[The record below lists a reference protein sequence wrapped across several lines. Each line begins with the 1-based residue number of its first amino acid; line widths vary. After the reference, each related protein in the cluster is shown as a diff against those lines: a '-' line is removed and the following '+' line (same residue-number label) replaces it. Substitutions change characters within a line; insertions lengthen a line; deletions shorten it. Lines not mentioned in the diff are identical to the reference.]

1 MKKLRKILRI
11 LLFGFVGLCF
21 VSLVWDKAD
30 RTLAVRE
37 KVFDQESVQ
46 YPIRKSGV
54 TLYTD
59 GQEFYDRLL
68 DDIAN
73 AKQYIHISFF
83 SIADDTVSHRFEELL
98 KKKSKEGV
106 EVYYAVDR
114 LGGVLLKEQDKQALL
129 KAGVHF
135 TYYNKLDF
143 PYFFSSLEHRNHKRI
158 SVIDGAIGYA
168 GGFNIGKKYLGKNE
182 KLGNWRDY
190 HLRIQG
196 EGVQDLEQEFELDWV
211 KNDRETVWKT
221 HTSTEKGTT
230 ELRFKAYSGKDLA
243 YDYANLFHQAQ
254 KSITILSPYFIPNN
268 KVIWHALI
276 DAEKRGVEINILW
289 SPESDAPLVKQAAYP
304 YIRKALKHGMHV
316 YGYRDGILHG
326 KVLVIDE
333 RVAMVGSANLDSR
346 SIHLNKELNC
356 YIYDTAFIKQVLN
369 KKVHEDFQRSQQIHS
384 SYVNN
389 LPLQEKLKERLAK
402 LVEYYL

>member
-1 MKKLRKILRI
+1 MRKFLHI

-21 VSLVWDKAD
+21 VALVWDKVD
-30 RTLAVRE
+30 RTLAARK
-37 KVFDQESVQ
+37 KVFYQESVQ
-46 YPIRKSGV
+46 YPIRESDV

-59 GQEFYDRLL
+59 GQEFYERLL

-83 SIADDTVSHRFEELL
+83 SIADDKASHRFKDLL

-114 LGGVLLKEQDKQALL
+114 MGGVLLKEQDKQALV

-135 TYYNKLDF
+135 TYYNKPDF

-158 SVIDGAIGYA
+158 SVIDGTIGYT

-182 KLGNWRDY
+182 RIGKWRDY

-196 EGVQDLEQEFELDWV
+196 GGVQDLEQQFELDWV

-221 HTSTEKGTT
+221 HTSTKKGTT
-230 ELRFKAYSGKDLA
+230 SLRFKAYSGKDIA

-254 KSITILSPYFIPNN
+254 KSITIVSPYFIPNN
-268 KVIWHALI
+268 NIIWHALI
-276 DAEKRGVEINILW
+276 DAKKRGVDVNILW
-289 SPESDAPLVKQAAYP
+289 SPKSDAPLVKQAAYP
-304 YIRKALKHGMHV
+304 YIRKALQHGMHV

-333 RVAMVGSANLDSR
+333 KVAMVGSANLDSR
-346 SIHLNKELNC
+346 SIHLNEELNC

-369 KKVHEDFQRSQQIHS
+369 KKINEDFQNSRQIHS
-384 SYVNN
+384 SYVSD
-389 LPLQEKLKERLAK
+389 LPLQEKLKERMAK
-402 LVEYYL
+402 LVEYHL

>member
-1 MKKLRKILRI
+1 MKKLRKFLRI

-30 RTLAVRE
+30 RTLAARK
-37 KVFDQESVQ
+37 KVFYQESVQ
-46 YPIRKSGV
+46 YPIHKSDV

-59 GQEFYDRLL
+59 GKEFYERLL

-83 SIADDTVSHRFEELL
+83 SIADDKASHRFKDLL

-106 EVYYAVDR
+106 EVYYALDR
-114 LGGVLLKEQDKQALL
+114 LGGVLLKEQDKQDLL
-129 KAGVHF
+129 KAGIHF
-135 TYYNKLDF
+135 TYYNKPDF

-158 SVIDGAIGYA
+158 SVIDGTIGYT
-168 GGFNIGKKYLGKNE
+168 GGFNIGKKYLGENE
-182 KLGNWRDY
+182 RIGKWRDY

-196 EGVQDLEQEFELDWV
+196 GGVQDLEQEFELDWV
-211 KNDRETVWKT
+211 KNDGETVWKT

-230 ELRFKAYSGKDLA
+230 SLRFKAYSGKEIA

-268 KVIWHALI
+268 KIIWHALTE
-276 DAEKRGVEINILW
+276 AKKRGVDIKILW
-289 SPESDAPLVKQAAYP
+289 SPKSDAPLVKQAAYP
-304 YIRKALKHGMHV
+304 YIRKALKQGMHV
-316 YGYRDGILHG
+316 YGYKEGILHG
-326 KVLVIDE
+326 KVLVIDDK
-333 RVAMVGSANLDSR
+333 VAMVGSANLDSR
-346 SIHLNKELNC
+346 SLHLNEELNC

-369 KKVHEDFQRSQQIHS
+369 KKINEDFQHSWQVHS
-384 SYVNN
+384 SYVSD
-389 LPLQEKLKERLAK
+389 LPLQEKLKERMAK
-402 LVEYYL
+402 LVEYHL